1 MQFKTGRAD
10 INGTSLMGYVLTT
23 YERIV
28 EVFGEPTRSYGD
40 KTTAEWEITFA
51 DGKVATIYDW
61 KEEYTPMGLY
71 EWHIGGRSKEVV
83 GRVQALLR

>member
-1 MQFKTGRAD
+1 MKFKTGRAD

-28 EVFGEPTRSYGD
+28 EVFGEPVGGGD
-40 KTTAEWEITFA
+40 KSTAEWDITFA

-61 KEEYTPMGLY
+61 KEYSTPMGLY
-71 EWHIGGRSKEVV
+71 QWHIGGRSKEVV
-83 GRVQALLR
+83 GRIEALLR